1 MAQTNDSHE
10 ELGLSLDNLQDCS
23 CPYSIWQDK
32 KMFCY
37 GIDAVLLAAFTKT
50 RGREKICDLCSGNGI
65 IPLLL
70 ASRSDMLR
78 IDCVE
83 IQARGCDL
91 IRKSID
97 YNGLEGRLTVH
108 NMDLNSSMEFL
119 EKNTYDIV
127 TCNPPYQKIP
137 QGNKSPDGKSK
148 PTEKEI
154 ARHEIFCTLEDVIRT
169 ASGLLKSNGKFYMI
183 HRPERI
189 AEILVLFERYN
200 LGARRIRPVQ
210 SRMESDPVMILV
222 EGEKCSR
229 ALVKMEFPIAIY
241 EEGNN
246 YSSQTRKLYS
256 LSGSQDSKENCL
268 ITSVSG

>member
-1 MAQTNDSHE
+1 MYNRHMTRTNDSQA
-10 ELGLSLDNLQDCS
+10 ELSMDNLQDCS

-37 GIDAVLLAAFTKT
+37 GIDAVLLAAFTRTKS
-50 RGREKICDLCSGNGI
+50 RGKICDLCSGNGI

-70 ASRSDMLR
+70 ASRSEGLK

-83 IQARGCDL
+83 IQAKGCEL
-91 IRKSID
+91 IKKSIEH
-97 YNGLEGRLTVH
+97 NALEGRLQVH
-108 NMDLNSSMEFL
+108 NIDLNSSMDIL

-137 QGNKSPDGKSK
+137 QGNKMADIKSN

-154 ARHEIFCTLEDVIRT
+154 ARHEIFCSLEDVIRT
-169 ASGLLKSNGKFYMI
+169 AAGLLKSNGKFYMI

-189 AEILVLFERYN
+189 AEILVLFEKYK
-200 LGARRIRPVQ
+200 LGARRIKAVQ

-222 EGEKCSR
+222 EGEKCSG
-229 ALVKMEFPIAIY
+229 ALVKMEAPLAIY
-241 EEGNN
+241 GEDNA
-246 YSSQTRKLYS
+246 YTSQTRKMYS
-256 LSGSQDSKENCL
+256 MAGAQIQS
-268 ITSVSG
+268 